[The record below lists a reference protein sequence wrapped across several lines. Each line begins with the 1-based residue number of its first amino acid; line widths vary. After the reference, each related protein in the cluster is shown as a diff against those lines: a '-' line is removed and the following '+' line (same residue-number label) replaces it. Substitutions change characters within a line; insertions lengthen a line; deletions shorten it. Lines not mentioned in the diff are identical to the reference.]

1 MKQQTGSKLGKE
13 YHQGYILLLCLFNLY
28 TEYIV
33 QNTGLGES
41 QAGIKIVKRNNN
53 NFRYTDDSTLMAE
66 SEKELMNFLMRV
78 KEESEKA
85 GWKLSIQKMKKMES
99 SLITSW
105 QIDGEAMERVT
116 DFIFLGSK
124 ITEMVNAAMKL
135 KDTCSLKGKLWQ
147 T

>member
-13 YHQGYILLLCLFNLY
+13 YSQGYILSLCLFNLY

-33 QNTGLGES
+33 QNTRLCES
-41 QAGIKIVKRNNN
+41 QAGIKIAKRNNN
-53 NFRYTDDSTLMAE
+53 NFRYTDDISLMAE
-66 SEKELMNFLMRV
+66 SEKKLMNSLMRV

-85 GWKLSIQKMKKMES
+85 SLKLNIQKMKKMES

-105 QIDGEAMERVT
+105 QIDGKTMESMM

-124 ITEMVNAAMKL
+124 ITEMVSAAMKL
-135 KDTCSLKGKLWQ
+135 KDTCSLKDKLWQ

>member
-13 YHQGYILLLCLFNLY
+13 FDQGYVLLLCLFNLY

-41 QAGIKIVKRNNN
+41 QAGIKIVKGNN
-53 NFRYTDDSTLMAE
+53 NFRYKDDSTLMAE
-66 SEKELMNFLMRV
+66 SEKELMNSLMRV

-99 SLITSW
+99 SLITSR
-105 QIDGEAMERVT
+105 QIDGETMERVT

-124 ITEMVNAAMKL
+124 ITEMMSTAMKL

>member
-13 YHQGYILLLCLFNLY
+13 FDQGYILSLCLFNLY

-41 QAGIKIVKRNNN
+41 QAGIKIVKGNN
-53 NFRYTDDSTLMAE
+53 NFRYKDDSTLMAE
-66 SEKELMNFLMRV
+66 SEKELMNSLMRV

-99 SLITSW
+99 SLITSR
-105 QIDGEAMERVT
+105 QIDGETMERVT

-124 ITEMVNAAMKL
+124 ITEMMSTAMKL